1 MFTADLLKFLE
12 SLTSKFLEKP
22 SLNYAVVRN
31 AKSLNQEIM
40 CMTPEKG
47 MKRSK
52 SVVDNLVQLDRV
64 TAREADGMYAEYK
77 QYLQIVVMKNLTL
90 ED

>member
-1 MFTADLLKFLE
+1 
-12 SLTSKFLEKP
+12 
-22 SLNYAVVRN
+22 
-31 AKSLNQEIM
+31 M

-77 QYLQIVVMKNLTL
+77 QYFQIVVMKNLTL